1 MEFIEN
7 KEEEKKQLNGIF
19 KDIIKYSP
27 SKIIGTVGNAII
39 IPIYTSLL
47 PPEQYGI
54 YSLSIAFLSFLCIIF
69 SDWVGLSGLRFFR
82 QAQLVNDVSKYLSV
96 LVSILTMNIITMFIL
111 CLIFQNYFI
120 SFFKINPKYFFAVLF
135 LIIPVAIRALLFQ
148 ILRAQL
154 KSISYTFSTILNQFL
169 TIGLS
174 IFFIKVFH
182 MGAMAMLLA
191 MGVSISLIDILLIY
205 QSKILIFFRKP
216 KLSWAEIL
224 PIILYGVPIAATSL
238 SAWIINQSNKFI
250 MNNISGFTDV
260 AYVGV
265 AYGATLPL
273 LMTIFSI
280 ITVAAIPRIIRM
292 YEAKIDVRP
301 IISRFSGYY
310 MLVAIPVVV
319 VMALYSQE
327 IVRLL
332 ANEKFYQAYRLIPYF
347 AFGTFFM
354 GLADYTTLQYHL
366 AQKTYIEFIIKLLSG
381 ITNVVLTISLIPIFG
396 LEGVGIATLCANF
409 LYFFLSTII
418 VIPDLGMLFPY
429 RQLLCMFIA
438 FVPINIL
445 YKYLT
450 HQRNAVP
457 DLMQMGL
464 MLLFFYGLYFF
475 VHQLTKPDK
484 IDE

>member
-7 KEEEKKQLNGIF
+7 KEEEQKQLSGIF

-27 SKIIGTVGNAII
+27 SKIIGTIGNAII

-96 LVSILTMNIITMFIL
+96 LVSILTMNIITMFVL

-174 IFFIKVFH
+174 IFFIKAFH

-205 QSKILIFFRKP
+205 QSKILVFFRKP
-216 KLSWAEIL
+216 QLHWSGLL

-238 SAWIINQSNKFI
+238 STWIINQSNKFI

-280 ITVAAIPRIIRM
+280 ITVAAVPRIIRM

-354 GLADYTTLQYHL
+354 GLTDYTTLQYHL
-366 AQKTYIEFIIKLLSG
+366 AQKTYIEFILKLLSG
-381 ITNVVLTISLIPIFG
+381 ITNVVLTISLIPIYG

-409 LYFFLSTII
+409 LYFFLSSII
-418 VIPDLGMLFPY
+418 VIPELGILFPY

-445 YKYLT
+445 YRYLL

-457 DLMQMGL
+457 DLMQMCVL
-464 MLLFFYGLYFF
+464 LLFFYGLYFF
-475 VHQLTKPDK
+475 VHQLTKPDNVDK
-484 IDE
+484 

>member
-1 MEFIEN
+1 M
-7 KEEEKKQLNGIF
+7 
-19 KDIIKYSP
+19 
-27 SKIIGTVGNAII
+27 
-39 IPIYTSLL
+39 
-47 PPEQYGI
+47 
-54 YSLSIAFLSFLCIIF
+54 SFLCIIF

>member
-216 KLSWAEIL
+216 KLSWAGIL

-327 IVRLL
+327 IIHLL
-332 ANEKFYQAYRLIPYF
+332 ANENFYQAYRLIPYF